1 MNRQTSSFF
10 SFVVEK
16 LQNVKKTDWIALA
29 LAGAILLVLAMPSS
43 DTEGVVG
50 SGQSMGEKQGSAELL
65 QTQEKMQ
72 EENTSEYRAEEY
84 VKELETRLEA
94 VLVQMEG
101 VGAVKVMIT
110 ISDYG
115 ETIVEKDVLER
126 SNSVTEIESGNIT
139 NTSIEQEMK
148 EETIRVESEN
158 GTWPYIEKEILP
170 SIEGVVVVAQG
181 GGNPTVVS
189 NISKA
194 TMALFPIEAHKIIVV
209 KMSDKGDMP

>member
-29 LAGAILLVLAMPSS
+29 LAGAILLILAMPSS
-43 DTEGVVG
+43 DIEDVVG
-50 SGQSMGEKQGSAELL
+50 SGQSIGEKKGSAELL
-65 QTQEKMQ
+65 QVQEKMQ